1 MTNMDTQRI
10 RTLGILVAVLAILA
24 LTTLFAVGSAALA
37 SASGLSAAEAS
48 AAAGALG
55 APVPDRT
62 DDAIRRAFRD
72 VLRRDPTSSELRRY
86 RGRMLD
92 DGWSE
97 RDVANDL
104 RGRDDYRSYS
114 GRSNS
119 DVDRVIRRAYED
131 ILHREPDQEGLRT
144 YRRNMLNDGWTEQD
158 LRETLRKSPEAD
170 RMRDQYADTV
180 IRRAYQ
186 DILRRAPDSDGL
198 RTYRRRI
205 LDDGWDEQDVRQ
217 ALRKS
222 DERRTTTDTMNRQR
236 AEESV
241 QRAYRSVLGREAD
254 QSGLNTYVNHMMR
267 DRWTQADVEKALRSS
282 NERRSATT
290 TSRAQAEEMV
300 KRAYRDV
307 LGREADDS
315 GLRSFT
321 DHVMKDRWT
330 EADVA
335 KALRNSDEYRN
346 KRR

>member
-1 MTNMDTQRI
+1 MDTQRI
-10 RTLGILVAVLAILA
+10 RTLGISVAVLAILG
-24 LTTLFAVGSAALA
+24 LTTLFAAGSAASA
-37 SASGLSAAEAS
+37 YASGLSVAEAS
-48 AAAGALG
+48 AAPGAVG

-114 GRSNS
+114 GRSSS
-119 DVDRVIRRAYED
+119 DVDRIIRRAYDD
-131 ILHREPDQEGLRT
+131 ILHRAPDQEGLRT
-144 YRRNMLNDGWTEQD
+144 YRRNMLDDGWTEQD
-158 LRETLRKSPEAD
+158 LRETLRKSPEAY

-186 DILRRAPDSDGL
+186 DILRRAPDPEGL

-241 QRAYRSVLGREAD
+241 HRAYRNVLGRDAD
-254 QSGLNTYVNHMMR
+254 PSGLDTYVNHMMR

-290 TSRAQAEEMV
+290 MSRGQAEEMV

-321 DHVMKDRWT
+321 DHVLKDKWT

>member
-1 MTNMDTQRI
+1 MGTRCI
-10 RTLGILVAVLAILA
+10 RPLGISVAVLAILA
-24 LTTLFAVGSAALA
+24 VTAAFAIGSAAPAYA
-37 SASGLSAAEAS
+37 SLSSVGAAS
-48 AAAGALG
+48 AADAALG
-55 APVPDRT
+55 TPVPDRT

-119 DVDRVIRRAYED
+119 DVDWVIRRAYED

-158 LRETLRKSPEAD
+158 LRETLRKSPEAY
-170 RMRDQYADTV
+170 RMREQYADTV

-186 DILRRAPDSDGL
+186 DILRRAPDSEGL
-198 RTYRRRI
+198 RTYSRRI
-205 LDDGWDEQDVRQ
+205 LNDGWDEQDVRQ

-241 QRAYRSVLGREAD
+241 HRAYRNVLGRDAD
-254 QSGLNTYVNHMMR
+254 PSGLDTYVNHMMR

-290 TSRAQAEEMV
+290 MSRGQAEEMV

-321 DHVMKDRWT
+321 DHVLKDKWT